1 MSHMRAA
8 PKQGQGNGEL
18 QRVQS
23 AECGVRPGKVTA
35 RKALLYES
43 YLSISV
49 AALQQPSSNHLL
61 QRIVNSHVL
70 LDS

>member
-18 QRVQS
+18 QRVQR

-43 YLSISV
+43 YPSRSQHWCSSL
-49 AALQQPSSNHLL
+49 AATTCFNA
-61 QRIVNSHVL
+61 
-70 LDS
+70 